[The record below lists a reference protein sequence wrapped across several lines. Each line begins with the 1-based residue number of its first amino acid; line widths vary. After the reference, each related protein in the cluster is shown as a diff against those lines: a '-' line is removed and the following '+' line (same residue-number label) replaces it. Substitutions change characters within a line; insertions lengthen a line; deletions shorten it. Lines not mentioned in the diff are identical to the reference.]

1 MAKLSKQEQE
11 LLQLGQR
18 MQDFFNSGYVSK
30 KQAFWSSFLKGVLSG
45 AGGVIGGTIV
55 ISLLLWLLTF
65 FQTVPLLS
73 HASQNIRSTLQSHTT
88 TK

>member
-1 MAKLSKQEQE
+1 MAKLSKRDQE

-30 KQAFWSSFLKGVLSG
+30 KQAFWYSFLKGVLSG
-45 AGGVIGGTIV
+45 AGGIIGGTIA
-55 ISLLLWLLTF
+55 ISLLLWLLTS
-65 FQTVPLLS
+65 FQTVPLLN
-73 HASQNIRSTLQSHTT
+73 HVANNVRSTLQSRTN